1 MKVKLISFGIALLS
15 SAPEGATGRAQ
26 NVKATISSLPKNLTA
41 AHKCYD
47 VRPGENRTK
56 SQRLGCWIL
65 ANGKSFFGSTDITA
79 DLSAPMPK
87 VMNTL
92 YNNEGMANAVRDGC
106 FSLIGTNGEVSINR
120 YKFSSLDS
128 YISSVR
134 DSTNIDVSG
143 KVGYLLSSVSAS
155 YTSSQINSKEV
166 ASEFSYSKAHVRAE
180 IEFGKVQ
187 NNCFGNDMQKYVSR
201 DAMALWEQVKADPS
215 DMGAV
220 RAFNDQFRVFHPD
233 EWTIGGV
240 RTFELTAT
248 IYSDSV
254 FDSDAMTQAISAAA
268 NVQYGPVSAEVTSSM
283 EKSFNSQVNKTSMKT
298 STQSSQSG
306 VWPCNGG
313 PDLLS
318 NFSKLSTA
326 EIARQT
332 TICRKEFEDDFESW
346 SPYKITGYSS
356 TIDLVMNATDRSEN
370 KNLQKELAVALHDEN
385 VKCSPVKVRGF
396 RIVRNSTASSGK
408 SYVYSLGNCLSTIN
422 GYAPSNCRF
431 EQGKAS
437 LMFERVTGVYGRH
450 GYLIHN
456 ITDPNYTGNAT
467 GILAVSKDGHVYGD
481 RYWRYG
487 NVWQNFGYEAAR
499 KAFTFTAFSW
509 SQALNV
515 FPNSTFT
522 RDPLIG
528 RDTATYLLN
537 SDATFVGTNTTN
549 PDILNQKDELLHVNG
564 IRASLDGKD
573 IDLCEPTDKTA
584 A

>member
-396 RIVRNSTASSGK
+396 RIVRNSTTSSGK
-408 SYVYSLGNCLSTIN
+408 TYVYNLGNCL
-422 GYAPSNCRF
+422 APSSKCRF
-431 EQGKAS
+431 EKGRAS
-437 LMFERVTGVYGRH
+437 LVFERVAGRYGKH
-450 GYLIHN
+450 GYDIHN
-456 ITDPNYTGNAT
+456 IASPNYTGDAT
-467 GILAVSKDGHVYGD
+467 AALTVSKDGHLYGAS
-481 RYWRYG
+481 WAQKSFK
-487 NVWQNFGYEAAR
+487 QNFGYDSSR
-499 KAFTFTAFSW
+499 KAFTFTAFGKE
-509 SQALNV
+509 QALSV
-515 FPNSTFT
+515 FPNSRFTF
-522 RDPLIG
+522 DHKLG
-528 RDTATYLLN
+528 VNTATYSLN
-537 SDATFVGTNTTN
+537 SDATFVGTNTTDPN
-549 PDILNQKDELLHVNG
+549 ILNQTDELLHVQG
-564 IRASLDGKD
+564 IRASLDGTG
-573 IDLCEPTDKTA
+573 IDLCEPEPNH
-584 A
+584 